1 MQRPALH
8 ACTRVLT
15 AETRL
20 SKPCRTAPL
29 SPRSSPP
36 PCDSS
41 CRSYFAIAWL
51 PTYFTYQFEFDT
63 AAASSASATLFAA
76 AAAGSITAG
85 LGADVLVARGVPLS
99 LVRKG
104 AQAVATLGPGA
115 ALLALAAGAGSLDYS
130 TSQAI
135 FVGALGLHAFG
146 TAGYSVGVQDISRSS
161 ASLISGVSVGIGI
174 MAGAASQYITGA
186 TLDANG
192 RDFVPVFLLA
202 AAVQLFGAV
211 AFTLWW
217 DSERRFE

>member
-104 AQAVATLGPGA
+104 AQAVAKRCETVKA
-115 ALLALAAGAGSLDYS
+115 HRA
-130 TSQAI
+130 
-135 FVGALGLHAFG
+135 
-146 TAGYSVGVQDISRSS
+146 
-161 ASLISGVSVGIGI
+161 
-174 MAGAASQYITGA
+174 
-186 TLDANG
+186 
-192 RDFVPVFLLA
+192 
-202 AAVQLFGAV
+202 
-211 AFTLWW
+211 
-217 DSERRFE
+217 